1 MKIFSLGRRI
11 AVLLFFLLILIAYSI
26 FIEPFQIETEYLSY
40 DYTLSDQSLTIVQ
53 FSDTHFDNFYD
64 LKQAE
69 KIVQAINNAQ
79 ADIVVFTGDL
89 FDKVNSYTNRDKIS
103 TYLAEI
109 NAVYGKFAVWGNHDY
124 GGGAE
129 KIYEQIMEESGFQVL
144 CNEKVELNLPNS
156 KTLTIIGLDELI
168 FGEPDYSLLNENY
181 TNPAL
186 LLVHEPDAVL
196 NIAENALPF
205 LTLTGHS
212 HGGQVRIPF
221 LGSPVHTVYAKA
233 YCYKDYQ
240 LSNQS
245 YLYVN
250 TGLGTTT
257 LPVRFNVKP
266 SITVFK
272 VTI

>member
-1 MKIFSLGRRI
+1 MKLFSLGRKTI
-11 AVLLFFLLILIAYSI
+11 IFLIFLLTITAYSVC
-26 FIEPFQIETEYLSY
+26 IEPFQIKTEYLRY
-40 DYTLSDQSLTIVQ
+40 DYTLSEQSITIVQ

-64 LKQAE
+64 LPQAE
-69 KIVQAINNAQ
+69 KIVQSINDLN

-89 FDKVNSYTNRDKIS
+89 FDKAENYTNKNKLS
-103 TYLAEI
+103 GYLAQI
-109 NAVYGKFAVWGNHDY
+109 TAKYGKFAVWGNHDY

-129 KIYEQIMEESGFQVL
+129 KIYEQVLDEGGFQLL
-144 CNEKVELNLPNS
+144 CNEKVELNLPND
-156 KTLTIIGLDELI
+156 KKITIIGLDELL
-168 FGEPDYSLLNENY
+168 FGEPDYSLLTGKY
-181 TNPAL
+181 SNPTL

-196 NIAENALPF
+196 NIAEEALPF

-212 HGGQVRIPF
+212 HGGQVRLPVI
-221 LGSPVHTVYAKA
+221 GSPIHTIYAKA

-240 LSNQS
+240 LSSQS

-266 SITVFK
+266 A
-272 VTI
+272 VTAFEIYL

>member
-1 MKIFSLGRRI
+1 MKLFSLGRKTI
-11 AVLLFFLLILIAYSI
+11 IFLIFLLTITAYSVC
-26 FIEPFQIETEYLSY
+26 IEPFQIKTEYLRY
-40 DYTLSDQSLTIVQ
+40 DYTLSEQSITIVQ

-64 LKQAE
+64 LPQAE
-69 KIVQAINNAQ
+69 KIVQSINDLN

-89 FDKVNSYTNRDKIS
+89 
-103 TYLAEI
+103 
-109 NAVYGKFAVWGNHDY
+109 FAVWGNHDY

-129 KIYEQIMEESGFQVL
+129 KIYEQVLEEGGFQLL
-144 CNEKVELNLPNS
+144 CNEKVELNLPND
-156 KTLTIIGLDELI
+156 KKITIIGLDELL
-168 FGEPDYSLLNENY
+168 FGEPDYSLLTGKY
-181 TNPAL
+181 SNPTL

-196 NIAENALPF
+196 NIAEEALPF

-212 HGGQVRIPF
+212 HGGQVRLPVI
-221 LGSPVHTVYAKA
+221 GSPIHTIYAKA

-240 LSNQS
+240 LSSQS

-266 SITVFK
+266 A
-272 VTI
+272 VTAFEIYL